1 MNKPLDLDAIATMKF
16 GVGQSVP
23 RKEDPVLVRGEGSY
37 SDDVNLEGQLF
48 AALVRSQYPHGTIRN
63 VDTAAALE
71 MEGVV
76 AVITGRDLAEAG
88 YGPIMSTLGF
98 KNRDGSPMNNVA
110 RAAFAT
116 DKVRY
121 IGDPIAMVVAETA
134 AQARDAIE
142 AVEVD
147 IDPLDAVVE
156 PSQATNPD
164 APQIYDDIPQNR
176 VVDFHYG
183 DKDAVAKAFSE
194 AAHVTRLPIVSNRVI
209 VAAMEP
215 RSAIAEY
222 DEGAGRWTMHMGSQG
237 VFGMRALL
245 ARQVLGVETDKLRI
259 RTRHVGG
266 SFGMKSAVYPEYV
279 GLLHAARL
287 LGRPVKWTDTR
298 SESFVSDTHGRAI
311 ELEASLALDEK
322 GRFLAVRL
330 EGFADMGAYLCHV
343 SPMFST
349 LNLAKNVVSVY
360 RTKLVEVD
368 VAAVLTNTSPMGPY
382 RGAGRPDANYVM
394 ERLIDTAAAEMG
406 IDRVALRR
414 RNHIKPS
421 QMPYATPAETLYDS
435 GEFTALLDKA
445 LEAADWKGFR
455 KRKRA
460 SEKKGLMRG
469 IGIGQYLEVTAPP
482 VNEMG
487 GIRFEK
493 DGTVTIIT
501 GTLDYGQGHASAF
514 AQVLTSRLGVPFD
527 KINLLQGD
535 SDELVA
541 GGGTGGSK
549 SIMASGAA
557 ILEAS
562 DKVIEKGRAIA
573 AHVLEAAAAD
583 IEFADGG
590 FAIVGTDRTI
600 GIMELAAKLRE
611 GMALPDGVPDSL
623 DVSHVHES
631 APSAYPNG
639 CHVAEIEIDP
649 ETGMV
654 RIDRYVAVNDFGT
667 IVNPMLVTGQLHG
680 GIVQGFGQAVMERVV
695 YDESGQ
701 FVTGSFMDYALP
713 RAEDVPFFDF
723 DSHSVPA
730 TTNLLGAKG
739 CGEAGCAGSLPAIMN
754 AIVDALRPLGI
765 EHVNMPAT
773 PQVLWKLIRDARAA
787 QAG

>member
-1 MNKPLDLDAIATMKF
+1 MNKPLDLDALSTMKF
-16 GVGQSVP
+16 AVGQSVP
-23 RKEDPVLVRGEGSY
+23 RKEDPVLVRGEGCY
-37 SDDVNLEGQLF
+37 SDDVSIDGQLY
-48 AALVRSQYPHGTIRN
+48 AALVRSQYPHGVIRSI
-63 VDTAAALE
+63 DTQEALA

-76 AVITGRDLAEAG
+76 AVYTGADLNEAG
-88 YGPIMSTLGF
+88 YGPITSTMGF
-98 KNRDGSPMNNVA
+98 KNRDGSPMLNTK

-121 IGDPIAMVVAETA
+121 IGDPVAIVIAQTAE
-134 AQARDAIE
+134 QARDAVE
-142 AVEVD
+142 MVEVD
-147 IDPLDAVVE
+147 IDPLEAVTE
-156 PSQATNPD
+156 PSQAMAAD
-164 APQIYDDIPQNR
+164 APQLYDDVPNNR
-176 VVDFHYG
+176 VLEFHYG
-183 DKDAVAKAFSE
+183 DDDVVAKAFAD
-194 AAHVTRLPIVSNRVI
+194 AAHVTRLPIISNRI
-209 VAAMEP
+209 AVAPMEP

-222 DEGAGRWTMHMGSQG
+222 DAQSGRWTMHMGSQG
-237 VFGMRALL
+237 VFGMRNLL
-245 ARQVLGVETDKLRI
+245 ARQILGVEPDKVRI

-279 GLLHAARL
+279 GLLHAARA

-298 SESFVSDTHGRAI
+298 SESFVSDTQGRGI
-311 ELEASLALDEK
+311 QLKASLALDEK
-322 GRFLAVRL
+322 GRFLAVKL
-330 EGFADMGAYLCHV
+330 DGYADMGAYLCHV
-343 SPMFST
+343 APMFSS
-349 LNLAKNVVSVY
+349 LNLVKNVVSVY
-360 RTKLVEVD
+360 RTRHVQVD
-368 VAAVLTNTSPMGPY
+368 VSVVLTNTTPMGPY

-394 ERLIDTAAAEMG
+394 ERLIDNAAVEMG
-406 IDRVALRR
+406 IDRAVLRR
-414 RNHIKPS
+414 RNHIRSS
-421 QMPYATPAETLYDS
+421 QIPYKTPADTVYDS
-435 GEFTALLDKA
+435 GEFTAVLDKA
-445 LEAADWKGFR
+445 LDAADWKGFR
-455 KRKRA
+455 KRRRA
-460 SEKKGLMRG
+460 SEKRGMLRG

-482 VNEMG
+482 TNEMG

-493 DGTVTIIT
+493 DGSVTIIT

-557 ILEAS
+557 IIEAS
-562 DKVIEKGRAIA
+562 DKVIEKGRVIA

-583 IEFADGG
+583 IEFAQGN
-590 FAIVGTDRTI
+590 FAIVGTDRAI

-611 GMALPDGVPDSL
+611 GMALPDDVPDSL

-631 APSAYPNG
+631 APSAFPNG
-639 CHVAEIEIDP
+639 CHVAEVEIDP
-649 ETGMV
+649 DTGMV

-667 IVNPMLVTGQLHG
+667 IINPMLVTGQLHG

-701 FVTGSFMDYALP
+701 VVTGSFMDYALP

-739 CGEAGCAGSLPAIMN
+739 CGEAGCAGALPSIMN

-765 EHVNMPAT
+765 DHVNMPAT
-773 PQVLWKLIRDARAA
+773 PQVLWKMIRQAREAREA
-787 QAG
+787 

>member
-37 SDDVNLEGQLF
+37 SDDVNLEGQLH

-63 VDTAAALE
+63 VDTAAALA

-76 AVITGRDLAEAG
+76 AVITGRDLADAG
-88 YGPIMSTLGF
+88 YGPIGSTLGF
-98 KNRDGSPMNNVA
+98 KNRDGSPMSNVA

-116 DKVRY
+116 DKVRF

-156 PSQATNPD
+156 PSQATDPD
-164 APQIYDDIPQNR
+164 APQIYDDVPQNR
-176 VVDFHYG
+176 IVDFHYG

-245 ARQVLGVETDKLRI
+245 AKQVLGVEPEKLRI

-279 GLLHAARL
+279 GLLHAART

-311 ELEASLALDEK
+311 ELEASLALDAK

-368 VAAVLTNTSPMGPY
+368 VAAVLTNTTPMGPY

-445 LEAADWKGFR
+445 LDAADWKGFR

-754 AIVDALRPLGI
+754 AVVDALRPLGI

-773 PQVLWKLIRDARAA
+773 PQIVWKLIRDAQARQAA
-787 QAG
+787 

>member
-23 RKEDPVLVRGEGSY
+23 RKEDPVLVRGEGQY
-37 SDDVNLEGQLF
+37 SDDVNLDGQLY
-48 AALVRSQYPHGTIRN
+48 AALVRSQYPHGKIRS
-63 VDTAAALE
+63 VDTSAALA

-76 AVITGRDLAEAG
+76 AVITGQDLAEAG
-88 YGPIMSTLGF
+88 YGPIVSTLGF
-98 KNRDGSPMNNVA
+98 KNRDGSPMGNVA

-121 IGDPIAMVVAETA
+121 IGDPIAMVVAHTPE
-134 AQARDAIE
+134 QARDAVE

-147 IDPLDAVVE
+147 VDPLDAVVE
-156 PSQATNPD
+156 PSQAMSPD

-183 DKDAVAKAFSE
+183 DADAVAQAFTY

-222 DEGAGRWTMHMGSQG
+222 DAEGGRWTMHMGSQG

-245 ARQVLGVETDKLRI
+245 AKQVLGVETDKLRI

-311 ELEASLALDEK
+311 ELEAALALDEK

-394 ERLIDTAAAEMG
+394 ERLIDTAAVEMG
-406 IDRVALRR
+406 IDRAVMRR

-445 LEAADWKGFR
+445 LEASDWKGFR
-455 KRKRA
+455 KRRRE
-460 SEKKGLMRG
+460 SEKKGMLRG

-583 IEFADGG
+583 IEFSEGG

-611 GMALPDGVPDSL
+611 GMALPEGVPDSL
-623 DVSHVHES
+623 DVSHIHES

-639 CHVAEIEIDP
+639 CHVAEVEIDP

-739 CGEAGCAGSLPAIMN
+739 CGEAGCAGSLPSIMN

-765 EHVNMPAT
+765 NHVNMPAT
-773 PQVLWKLIRDARAA
+773 PQVLWKLIRGARAA
-787 QAG
+787 GRS